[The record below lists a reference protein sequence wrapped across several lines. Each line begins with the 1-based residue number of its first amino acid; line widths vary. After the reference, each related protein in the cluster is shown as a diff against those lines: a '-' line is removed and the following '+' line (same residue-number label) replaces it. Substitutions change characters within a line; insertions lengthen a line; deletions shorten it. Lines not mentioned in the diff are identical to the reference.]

1 MSFVERALPLPT
13 SSISSSH
20 SYSRNGGHV
29 LETPPDR
36 PVWETRQPLKGVS
49 HEGRYPSYDT
59 SMDQE
64 QHNILGITMT
74 INQYQI
80 SPPGGLSGFQ
90 VKGMIEEFWGFEIFN
105 SRIFLFI
112 QNNDL
117 KFVVVLAYPGCIVL
131 RNSQFL
137 MFCFFFYVI
146 SFNAFWKESPYK
158 TPSSTWAVKGLI
170 PVAAIRIISSQFL
183 QKQGEKQNQKNI
195 VTVQLIEIFVTAL
208 KFPSKK

>member
-49 HEGRYPSYDT
+49 HEGRYTSYDT

-74 INQYQI
+74 IN
-80 SPPGGLSGFQ
+80 
-90 VKGMIEEFWGFEIFN
+90 
-105 SRIFLFI
+105 
-112 QNNDL
+112 
-117 KFVVVLAYPGCIVL
+117 
-131 RNSQFL
+131 
-137 MFCFFFYVI
+137 
-146 SFNAFWKESPYK
+146 
-158 TPSSTWAVKGLI
+158 
-170 PVAAIRIISSQFL
+170 
-183 QKQGEKQNQKNI
+183 
-195 VTVQLIEIFVTAL
+195 
-208 KFPSKK
+208 

>member
-20 SYSRNGGHV
+20 SYSRNGGRV

-74 INQYQI
+74 ISIRFLPQ
-80 SPPGGLSGFQ
+80 GGYSGFQ
-90 VKGMIEEFWGFEIFN
+90 
-105 SRIFLFI
+105 L
-112 QNNDL
+112 
-117 KFVVVLAYPGCIVL
+117 P
-131 RNSQFL
+131 
-137 MFCFFFYVI
+137 
-146 SFNAFWKESPYK
+146 
-158 TPSSTWAVKGLI
+158 
-170 PVAAIRIISSQFL
+170 
-183 QKQGEKQNQKNI
+183 
-195 VTVQLIEIFVTAL
+195 TVQHADYGKRVRGLLLLEIHECKVTCKVACM
-208 KFPSKK
+208 

>member
-13 SSISSSH
+13 SRISSSH
-20 SYSRNGGHV
+20 SYSRNGGRV

-74 INQYQI
+74 VSIRFLPQ
-80 SPPGGLSGFQ
+80 GGYSGFQ
-90 VKGMIEEFWGFEIFN
+90 VKWMIEEFWGFAIFN

-112 QNNDL
+112 QNNYL
-117 KFVVVLAYPGCIVL
+117 KFVVVPLYPGCIVL
-131 RNSQFL
+131 
-137 MFCFFFYVI
+137 
-146 SFNAFWKESPYK
+146 
-158 TPSSTWAVKGLI
+158 
-170 PVAAIRIISSQFL
+170 
-183 QKQGEKQNQKNI
+183 
-195 VTVQLIEIFVTAL
+195 
-208 KFPSKK
+208 

>member
-20 SYSRNGGHV
+20 SHSRSGGRV

-74 INQYQI
+74 ISIRFLSQAPVVHTSDSAIHRINHYPADSVI
-80 SPPGGLSGFQ
+80 DFRNTYPLDSNLSG
-90 VKGMIEEFWGFEIFN
+90 G
-105 SRIFLFI
+105 
-112 QNNDL
+112 
-117 KFVVVLAYPGCIVL
+117 
-131 RNSQFL
+131 
-137 MFCFFFYVI
+137 
-146 SFNAFWKESPYK
+146 
-158 TPSSTWAVKGLI
+158 
-170 PVAAIRIISSQFL
+170 
-183 QKQGEKQNQKNI
+183 
-195 VTVQLIEIFVTAL
+195 
-208 KFPSKK
+208 